1 MSMTEAKRRYLDT
14 LKKEV
19 LNYVSKHFSSSFLE
33 KFEEY
38 WHNNYCVCAI
48 IEDFKK
54 ASYYDTYTYDELV
67 EAKLIIQKYDILAQ
81 MEVDEYC

>member
-1 MSMTEAKRRYLDT
+1 M
-14 LKKEV
+14 
-19 LNYVSKHFSSSFLE
+19 
-33 KFEEY
+33 
-38 WHNNYCVCAI
+38 CAI

-67 EAKLIIQKYDILAQ
+67 GAKLIIQKYDILAQ